1 MEKGERIELKEASVN
16 YSTGGRNVAALDG
29 VSISIGLNERVSVV
43 GESGAGKTTLGRAVL
58 GLVRLD
64 GGSIEFMGK
73 DMGRMRRRAILD
85 FRRQVQPVFQDP
97 YDSMNPTQNVLQYLS
112 MPQRFLMKS
121 SRAEMREKSESLL
134 ETMGL
139 ESDMLWK
146 YPHQLSGGQKQRIA
160 IARALATEPRFIIAD
175 EPTSMLDASAAAG
188 ILNLLRK
195 LAVERDMGYMLVT
208 HNMGVAAYSAD
219 RIIVMYSGRVVEDQK
234 TESIVTSPRHPY
246 TSVLIG
252 HAPVSAGVAVNRPTE
267 LAGSDADPDA
277 IDPWKLAGCRYSA
290 RCTRRLDE
298 CTRVVPE
305 LKETGGGGRAA
316 CHNPLDAE

>member
-1 MEKGERIELKEASVN
+1 MKMEKGERIELKEASVN

-139 ESDMLWK
+139 ESDML
-146 YPHQLSGGQKQRIA
+146 
-160 IARALATEPRFIIAD
+160 
-175 EPTSMLDASAAAG
+175 
-188 ILNLLRK
+188 
-195 LAVERDMGYMLVT
+195 
-208 HNMGVAAYSAD
+208 
-219 RIIVMYSGRVVEDQK
+219 
-234 TESIVTSPRHPY
+234 
-246 TSVLIG
+246 
-252 HAPVSAGVAVNRPTE
+252 
-267 LAGSDADPDA
+267 
-277 IDPWKLAGCRYSA
+277 
-290 RCTRRLDE
+290 
-298 CTRVVPE
+298 
-305 LKETGGGGRAA
+305 
-316 CHNPLDAE
+316 